1 MYLAKHLAW
10 NKHLHIRDALL
21 EISVTHHILHF
32 KYVSFSSNE
41 SDMRVQA
48 RSKATTFKAKAKA

>member
-1 MYLAKHLAW
+1 M
-10 NKHLHIRDALL
+10 L

-48 RSKATTFKAKAKA
+48 RAKATRFMAKVKAKVIALEDKAKA